1 MTDVTVDHSRS
12 LPPTHDRGLGV
23 NNSPPGAI
31 MDLQI
36 YIDGTYTFK
45 LVTIKLLYVYRLVG
59 PPDLI
64 RERETRRGPRGR
76 FRSCR
81 GMVRVGG
88 YFSHVEAQRQ
98 LPWRYLRCF
107 DEEEGMK

>member
-1 MTDVTVDHSRS
+1 MPAGNRS
-12 LPPTHDRGLGV
+12 WRCTLKHYRTGLL
-23 NNSPPGAI
+23 
-31 MDLQI
+31 D
-36 YIDGTYTFK
+36 
-45 LVTIKLLYVYRLVG
+45 VYRLVG

-64 RERETRRGPRGR
+64 RERETRGGR